1 MSPTLLDPS
10 CSRLLKPSLVFGIFS
25 YEIICIIITQS
36 CHVKIRSLYLENV
49 AVSWLKYFLVSSND
63 QVRCNC
69 WTNPSCSS
77 KESYLSRCPCLKLK
91 RSCSKSCRCRYCVN
105 GKWRETDPFKDKLN
119 SCRCRSRGKSE
130 SLSACSNTFGKYKSR
145 CPCLKSKRACS
156 TDCACI
162 GCHNSYGI
170 RQLTEVENSK
180 KISRAKREDKKYIRE
195 RTTKYLK
202 MQGEELLHSTWTL
215 GETVLLYCVVQFLQ
229 NNNLEITTEIIHH
242 LYTKLQEI
250 NGVGLNNRTKS
261 LKQIEAK
268 ITYMQRMQHPQWSQ
282 H

>member
-145 CPCLKSKRACS
+145 CPCLKVKELVLQTALVLDVIILMGYVSWPKSRTVRKFHAQKGRIKSILEKELQSILKCKEKS
-156 TDCACI
+156 FCTVR
-162 GCHNSYGI
+162 GLLG
-170 RQLTEVENSK
+170 RQCCF
-180 KISRAKREDKKYIRE
+180 IA
-195 RTTKYLK
+195 
-202 MQGEELLHSTWTL
+202 
-215 GETVLLYCVVQFLQ
+215 
-229 NNNLEITTEIIHH
+229 
-242 LYTKLQEI
+242 
-250 NGVGLNNRTKS
+250 
-261 LKQIEAK
+261 
-268 ITYMQRMQHPQWSQ
+268 
-282 H
+282 